1 MEMHLVLSD
10 DSEEA
15 IIRDLAKQSKRLPP
29 SPMNRSSEPKKTQA
43 NRRKK
48 VEIKTP
54 PNFRATIPITNSRS
68 TDSKSVFT
76 HRSGDS
82 TVLMSNREGDV
93 ARPSSPNSGFST
105 VVASNRRE
113 KKRAISPT
121 NTVWSVL
128 TDRTPSMHSI
138 DEASPRMQFEEIHIV
153 KKSIYPKDPPAKY
166 TFEEETLVD
175 RICKV
180 KVPASEDEEARPSA
194 SQTRQTEMS
203 SYSEQQ
209 TIMDGRMDEIE
220 ESGSTVGTA
229 SNSDWSI
236 ASNQYS
242 SSKYAYAG
250 YGSGPP
256 PGRKRHKGRKELRDL
271 TPPECQILTGGN
283 WHAKLYW
290 LFRLAFTLACGFC
303 VLGGMIYSYRIG
315 LRLVEAESGRF
326 AFGVYGAG
334 LLVYLAIQSIFASL
348 ENRRFRK
355 AAPPED
361 YETSAPKTIALQIS
375 AYQEDPHY
383 FRECLK
389 GAMQLKYPRDKLKV
403 ICCIDGNEADSVYMA
418 EIFNDVVRELG
429 EDPAFFRWDYNFH
442 ELPEGLNDSDNGVNT
457 LKECIEMNQFVCLMQ
472 KWGGKRE
479 VMYTAFKV
487 LKDRADYVQVCDS
500 DTQLDSR
507 AMLELAWILD
517 SQPNTGAVGGDVQI
531 WNSGDSFVS
540 FLSNLR
546 YWMAFNIERACQSY
560 FGCVSCISG
569 PIGLY
574 RMALINKIVDLW
586 SDQKFLGDG
595 K

>member
-1 MEMHLVLSD
+1 
-10 DSEEA
+10 
-15 IIRDLAKQSKRLPP
+15 
-29 SPMNRSSEPKKTQA
+29 
-43 NRRKK
+43 
-48 VEIKTP
+48 
-54 PNFRATIPITNSRS
+54 
-68 TDSKSVFT
+68 
-76 HRSGDS
+76 
-82 TVLMSNREGDV
+82 
-93 ARPSSPNSGFST
+93 
-105 VVASNRRE
+105 
-113 KKRAISPT
+113 
-121 NTVWSVL
+121 
-128 TDRTPSMHSI
+128 
-138 DEASPRMQFEEIHIV
+138 
-153 KKSIYPKDPPAKY
+153 
-166 TFEEETLVD
+166 
-175 RICKV
+175 
-180 KVPASEDEEARPSA
+180 
-194 SQTRQTEMS
+194 
-203 SYSEQQ
+203 
-209 TIMDGRMDEIE
+209 MDGRMDEIE

-236 ASNQYS
+236 DSNQYS

-256 PGRKRHKGRKELRDL
+256 PGKKRHKGRKELRDL
-271 TPPECQILTGGN
+271 TPPECQILSGGN
-283 WHAKLYW
+283 WLAKLYW
-290 LFRLAFTLACGFC
+290 LFRLSFTLACGFC

-334 LLVYLAIQSIFASL
+334 LLVYLAVQSIFASL
-348 ENRRFRK
+348 ENRRYRK

-389 GAMQLKYPRDKLKV
+389 GAMQLKYPQDKLKV

-418 EIFNDVVRELG
+418 EIFNDVVREFG

-479 VMYTAFKV
+479 VMYTAFKA

-540 FLSNLR
+540 FLTNLR

-574 RMALINKIVDLW
+574 RMSLINKIVDLW